1 MKYFILDMQDIQIVD
16 AGDHQVSSQQE
27 TGKYQSRSS
36 SIIRFYI
43 QCSISDW
50 NPCPDPVHCHPSSVR
65 SWNLEVSRLEPEVST
80 EFRLPSQTKQG
91 SSISRAHLRRRRP
104 MRYAYRQSDGQ
115 SSRKGRNS
123 LQLPP
128 AIPMTRASFFPW
140 HLISSLLCLG
150 FDSFE
155 LVG

>member
-1 MKYFILDMQDIQIVD
+1 MQEIFKLQ
-16 AGDHQVSSQQE
+16 AHKKQVNTRE
-27 TGKYQSRSS
+27 DRCPL
-36 SIIRFYI
+36 IRFYI

-50 NPCPDPVHCHPSSVR
+50 NACSDPVHCHPSSVR
-65 SWNLEVSRLEPEVST
+65 SWSFEVSRFEPEVST

-128 AIPMTRASFFPW
+128 AITVTRASFHPW

-150 FDSFE
+150 FDIF
-155 LVG
+155 